1 MVLEVTRAARYVP
14 GTNLRSVATGASWLY
29 ALPTLD
35 LSCVVCLG
43 TPGSATLTGLAG
55 RAGRVVVVEPDTR
68 ERRRATA
75 WVGRHAADGRVEVAA
90 TAAGVPD
97 GAAALVVLG
106 RAAARRVAVDG
117 GRGAGRPDGP
127 VAQLRRLLAPGGL
140 VHADLGIGPAPHGL
154 EAALAGITGGVR
166 RAWVTPSRGEV
177 RTAAPDGDDA
187 ATTFL
192 LEQGMSG
199 RSVDLA
205 DLKRTLR
212 RRLTERAE
220 GAGPLS
226 AEPTITP
233 VLTTAVT
240 AAPSP
245 PRPPGGRRLGALR
258 GPAQR
263 SLEGAQRLVDRAER
277 VVVGSGPLGRL
288 GRRHTLVGAPAD
300 VLGDGP
306 PRYLVDVAAAS
317 GVDVRGMRW
326 GLAAPGEYGS
336 RKVLVLLFGP
346 GPDAPLECV
355 VKLTRDPVLNPRLD
369 NEFAGLRL
377 LAEREVANVPRAVF
391 HGRHA
396 GLTLLGQSAMDG
408 RAFDAVTSRAAD
420 CPRLLDAV
428 DWVTALGTRTVAR
441 GTAPDA
447 VRDAAVDLTERFC
460 TLYGSDAAE
469 RTALLGHAE
478 ALGAQPVP
486 VVVQHGDLGT
496 WNLRVD
502 AAGRTVVLDWEA
514 IEPAGLPLLDLFY
527 LVRTFAL
534 LSAGPGRDHDRGFR
548 RDLLEPGPLHTAL
561 AGTTRRYCEAVGV
574 PAAAVEPLFALTWV
588 HRAVKEATRLRP
600 GRLQH
605 GQYVNALRAT
615 LARPEAVRALAGRTV
630 SAG

>member
-1 MVLEVTRAARYVP
+1 
-14 GTNLRSVATGASWLY
+14 
-29 ALPTLD
+29 
-35 LSCVVCLG
+35 
-43 TPGSATLTGLAG
+43 
-55 RAGRVVVVEPDTR
+55 
-68 ERRRATA
+68 
-75 WVGRHAADGRVEVAA
+75 
-90 TAAGVPD
+90 
-97 GAAALVVLG
+97 
-106 RAAARRVAVDG
+106 
-117 GRGAGRPDGP
+117 
-127 VAQLRRLLAPGGL
+127 
-140 VHADLGIGPAPHGL
+140 
-154 EAALAGITGGVR
+154 
-166 RAWVTPSRGEV
+166 
-177 RTAAPDGDDA
+177 
-187 ATTFL
+187 
-192 LEQGMSG
+192 MSG

-205 DLKRTLR
+205 DLKRMLR

-220 GAGPLS
+220 GAGPAPAGPATGPPAAS
-226 AEPTITP
+226 GPATTSPTTPAITP
-233 VLTTAVT
+233 VVTTAVTTAVT
-240 AAPSP
+240 AAPVP
-245 PRPPGGRRLGALR
+245 LRPPGGRRLGALR

-263 SLEGAQRLVDRAER
+263 SLEGVQRLVDRAER
-277 VVVGSGPLGRL
+277 VVVGSGPLGRI
-288 GRRHTLVGAPAD
+288 GRRHTLVGAPPD

-306 PRYLVDVAAAS
+306 PRYLVDVAAAA

-346 GPDAPLECV
+346 RPDDPLSCV

-377 LAEREVANVPRAVF
+377 LAERDVANVPRAVF

-420 CPRLLDAV
+420 CPQLLDAV
-428 DWVTALGTRTVAR
+428 DWLTALGSRTVAR

-447 VRDAAVDLTERFC
+447 VREAAVDLTERFC

-469 RTALLGHAE
+469 RAALLGHAE

-548 RDLLEPGPLHTAL
+548 RDLLEPGPLHTTL

-615 LARPEAVRALAGRTV
+615 LARPEAARALAGRTV